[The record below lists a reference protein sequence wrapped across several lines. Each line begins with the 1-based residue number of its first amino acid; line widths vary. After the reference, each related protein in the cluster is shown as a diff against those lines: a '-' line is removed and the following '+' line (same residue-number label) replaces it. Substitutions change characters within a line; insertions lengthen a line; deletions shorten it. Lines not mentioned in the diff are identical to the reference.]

1 MRIIAADD
9 EALMLDMLTDRIRQA
24 CPQGEIHPFS
34 SARRLL
40 AWLEETG
47 EGFDVA
53 FLDIEMPGMNGME
66 AAEKIRQTDENVVLM
81 FITNMIQ
88 YAIRGYSVGALDFV
102 MKPVNY
108 YTFSLKLTRAIG
120 RIQKNGKE
128 ILLKLQDSVKKVPVD
143 AIYYV
148 EIQNRMLYYHTS
160 EGEYVVRGTMKNALD
175 MLSPYHFVKCNH
187 WYIVNLKYVT
197 EVRDNTAVVAEKELE
212 ISQRKKNTF
221 LNALMDYVGEGN

>member
-1 MRIIAADD
+1 MIQIAIADD
-9 EALMLDMLTDRIRQA
+9 DAVFLAKIEKYVRKYQEENNTDIQLTTFSDAKELIE
-24 CPQGEIHPFS
+24 GYHPVY
-34 SARRLL
+34 
-40 AWLEETG
+40 
-47 EGFDVA
+47 DIVI
-53 FLDIEMPGMNGME
+53 LDIEMPGMNGME

-148 EIQNRMLYYHTS
+148 E
-160 EGEYVVRGTMKNALD
+160 
-175 MLSPYHFVKCNH
+175 
-187 WYIVNLKYVT
+187 YIV
-197 EVRDNTAVVAEKELE
+197 
-212 ISQRKKNTF
+212 
-221 LNALMDYVGEGN
+221 